1 MAGSLCA
8 RRAWL
13 RGLGS
18 FAALAASP
26 ACFGAATEWRPSRT
40 IEVIVGTPPGGPLDA
55 TARLIQKYL
64 ETRQPGQAV
73 IAMNKPGGG
82 HVIAMQYLNQH
93 AGDAHFVSM
102 ALPNLLTNRITG
114 AHPLTYTDVTPLAL
128 LTSEYIGMW
137 VRADSPIKS
146 GKDLIAQMRAKPEAL
161 TFAITNP
168 GSGNHI
174 AAGMVLKA
182 GGVDLKKVTF
192 VPFKGSAETTVAVM
206 GGHVDV
212 LMATPGSAIKHVQSG
227 RLRPLA
233 VAAPKRL
240 AGEAAS
246 VPTWKELGIDAVS
259 ANWRALVGPKG
270 LTATQIAYWDQTLAA
285 MVKAAEW
292 QQALKVNQWEDE
304 YLASAGAL
312 KFLQEEYKQLEAL
325 LSDLGEAK
333 PRAESPAR

>member
-1 MAGSLCA
+1 MLLTTWC
-8 RRAWL
+8 
-13 RGLGS
+13 
-18 FAALAASP
+18 FAAA
-26 ACFGAATEWRPSRT
+26 GAWRPSRN
-40 IEVIVGTPPGGPLDA
+40 IEIVVGASAGGPLDA

-64 ETRQPGQAV
+64 EPRNAGHAV
-73 IAMNKPGGG
+73 IAINKPGGG

-93 AGDAHFVSM
+93 AGDAHYISM

-137 VRADSPIKS
+137 VRADSAIKT
-146 GKDLIAQMRAKPEAL
+146 GNELIARVRAKPESL

-174 AAGMVLKA
+174 AAGTVLKA

-212 LMATPGSAIKHVQSG
+212 LMATPGSAWKHVLSG
-227 RLRPLA
+227 RLRPIA

-246 VPTWKELGIDAVS
+246 VATWKELGIHAVS
-259 ANWRALVGPKG
+259 SNWRSLVGPKG
-270 LTATQIAYWDQTLAA
+270 ITAAQVAYWDQTLAQ
-285 MVKAAEW
+285 MVKSPEW
-292 QQALKVNQWEDE
+292 RQALKVHQWEDE
-304 YLASAGAL
+304 YLDSAGAL
-312 KFLQEEYKQLEAL
+312 KFMQAEYRQLEAL
-325 LSDLGEAK
+325 LAELGEAK
-333 PRAESPAR
+333 TR

>member
-1 MAGSLCA
+1 MRVAAWGAGLASSLV
-8 RRAWL
+8 
-13 RGLGS
+13 
-18 FAALAASP
+18 AACMSLAIHGEA
-26 ACFGAATEWRPSRT
+26 GAAANEWRPTRT
-40 IEVIVGTPPGGPLDA
+40 IEVIIGTPAGGPLDA

-64 ETRQPGQAV
+64 ESRHPGNAV

-93 AGDAHFVSM
+93 GGDAHYVSM

-114 AHPLTYTDVTPLAL
+114 VHPLTYTDVTPLAL

-137 VRADSPIKS
+137 VRSDSPLKS
-146 GKDLIAQMRAKPEAL
+146 GKELVAHMRAKPESL
-161 TFAITNP
+161 SFAITNP

-182 GGVDLKKVTF
+182 AGVDLKKVVF

-212 LMATPGSAIKHVQSG
+212 LMATPGSAWKYVTSG

-246 VPTWKELGIDAVS
+246 IPTWRDLGVSAVS

-270 LTATQIAYWDQTLAA
+270 LSPAQIAFWDQTLGA
-285 MVKAAEW
+285 MAKSTEW

-304 YLASAGAL
+304 YLNSAGAA
-312 KFLQEEYKQLEAL
+312 KFLQEEYKELETL
-325 LSDLGEAK
+325 LVDLGEAK
-333 PRAESPAR
+333 AK

>member
-1 MAGSLCA
+1 MRFATACVAMA
-8 RRAWL
+8 
-13 RGLGS
+13 
-18 FAALAASP
+18 AAATS
-26 ACFGAATEWRPSRT
+26 FGAVSEWRPTRG
-40 IEVIVGTPPGGPLDA
+40 IEVIVGTPAGGPLDA

-64 ETRQPGQAV
+64 EPRVASNTV

-82 HVIAMQYLNQH
+82 HVIAMQYLNQR
-93 AGDAHFVSM
+93 AGDAHYVSM

-114 AHPLTYTDVTPLAL
+114 VHPLTYTDVTPLAL

-137 VRADSPIKS
+137 VRADSPIKT
-146 GKDLIAQMRAKPEAL
+146 GKDLIAHLRSKPESL

-182 GGVDLKKVTF
+182 GGVDLKKVVF

-212 LMATPGSAIKHVQSG
+212 LMATPGSALKHVASG
-227 RLRPLA
+227 RLRALA

-240 AGEAAS
+240 SGEAAG
-246 VPTWKELGIDAVS
+246 VATWKELGIDAVS
-259 ANWRALVGPKG
+259 ANWRSLVGPKG
-270 LTATQIAYWDQTLAA
+270 LTPAQVSYWDQTLAA
-285 MVKAAEW
+285 MVKSPEW

-304 YLASAGAL
+304 YLDSAGTL
-312 KFLQEEYKQLEAL
+312 KFMQEEYKQLEAL
-325 LSDLGEAK
+325 LTELGEAK
-333 PRAESPAR
+333 TR

>member
-1 MAGSLCA
+1 MGGVQLV
-8 RRAWL
+8 RRAVL
-13 RGLGS
+13 RGLTFS
-18 FAALAASP
+18 VALAVSLT
-26 ACFGAATEWRPSRT
+26 CFGASSEWRPSRT

-64 ETRQPGQAV
+64 ETRRQGQAV
-73 IAMNKPGGG
+73 ITMNKPGGG

-93 AGDAHFVSM
+93 AGDAHYVSM

-114 AHPLTYTDVTPLAL
+114 THPLTYADVTPLAL

-227 RLRPLA
+227 RLRALG

-246 VPTWKELGIDAVS
+246 IPTWKELGIDAVS
-259 ANWRALVGPKG
+259 ANWRALVGPAG
-270 LTATQIAYWDQTLAA
+270 LTPAQIAYWDQTLAA
-285 MVKAAEW
+285 MVKSPEW

-304 YLASAGAL
+304 YLGSAAAL
-312 KFLQEEYKQLEAL
+312 KFLQEEYKQLEIL
-325 LSDLGEAK
+325 LTELGETK
-333 PRAESPAR
+333 AR